1 MTQIKNSVGI
11 PQPYPIALT
20 PQKVELFTPIHYI
33 QTTQELAQFPYL
45 QTQPNFFGLS
55 KIEELVRKLSE
66 LEGIEIVKPIFQDV
80 HSVTFKIKL
89 FSLSEHENFDED
101 DIQFHIQIESNN
113 LDEIWT
119 IAQNLVLKTC
129 SDLRDITGEKW
140 YFFTKIVEDFS
151 NPALEF

>member
-1 MTQIKNSVGI
+1 MTQIKNSVAI

-33 QTTQELAQFPYL
+33 QTTQELAQFLYL
-45 QTQPNFFGLS
+45 QTQPNLFGLS

-80 HSVTFKIKL
+80 HSVTFQIKL

-101 DIQFHIQIESNN
+101 DIQFEYEIESNN

-140 YFFTKIVEDFS
+140 YFFTKIVEDS
-151 NPALEF
+151 